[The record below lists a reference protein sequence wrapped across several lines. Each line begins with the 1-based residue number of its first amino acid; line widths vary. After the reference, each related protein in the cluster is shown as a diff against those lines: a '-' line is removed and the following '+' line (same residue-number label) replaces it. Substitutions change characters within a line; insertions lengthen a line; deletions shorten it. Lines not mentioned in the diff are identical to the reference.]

1 SAPVVVTTAT
11 TTANPAPGVPLA
23 QTTYYATQIT
33 PAVVSQTGTNYPVQ
47 QSMVQTTPYP
57 VGNQTMPMPQN
68 QGFNQQPP
76 SYDQV
81 QSNANMYT

>member
-1 SAPVVVTTAT
+1 MTTAT

-47 QSMVQTTPYP
+47 QSVVQSTPYP

-68 QGFNQQPP
+68 QG
-76 SYDQV
+76 
-81 QSNANMYT
+81 